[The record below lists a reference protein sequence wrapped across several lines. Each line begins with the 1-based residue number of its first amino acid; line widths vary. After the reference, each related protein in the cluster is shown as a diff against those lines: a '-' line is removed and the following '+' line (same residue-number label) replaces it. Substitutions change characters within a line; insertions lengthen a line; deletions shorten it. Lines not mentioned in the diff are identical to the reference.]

1 VNINRE
7 CFPILV
13 PVYPSEKKFY
23 PFYIPVGEET
33 YSFLFPIRR
42 IYRMGIKDQVPI
54 AIFKSIPGEFSETDF
69 SVSVENA

>member
-1 VNINRE
+1 M
-7 CFPILV
+7 FPYPCPCLSVGEEIL
-13 PVYPSEKKFY
+13 SI
-23 PFYIPVGEET
+23 YIPVREET
-33 YSFLFPIRR
+33 YSFLFPIGR